1 MKHISGQGPLYIRA
15 METLTFEKNE
25 DGDHDHSPVLHNN
38 DYNDIRD
45 YMEGHTL
52 LPITTVYDVDA
63 KPGPGSRHRDAVSTS
78 GSLQVDTGSCEVQS
92 SSSVAYQNSAQLK
105 PSQGSS
111 SRNEDTMPAIIQC
124 EISNK
129 LSEERKVQVLNEM
142 FPDLNEDKLK
152 QALECANSDLTLAIN
167 KVLEDTTFCP
177 SADQVAD
184 DNKDDWLWE
193 TPLAVAHSAIIDIDD
208 VAHCLIA
215 FAKEAMK
222 PIGCD
227 LELEVDRNTDL
238 LKQMLRK
245 YKNPGFDITKHLS
258 IEFKDEMGLDAGG
271 VTREYFHLLMERL
284 KQGPGGAINLFE
296 GQLGHLVPIH
306 NYDVLSGGLFVLAG
320 KMILH
325 SILNDCNG
333 VPGMSPAIISYLMTG
348 R

>member
-1 MKHISGQGPLYIRA
+1 MTNICFQ
-15 METLTFEKNE
+15 NE

-167 KVLEDTTFCP
+167 KVLEDTSEYLCM
-177 SADQVAD
+177 S
-184 DNKDDWLWE
+184 
-193 TPLAVAHSAIIDIDD
+193 
-208 VAHCLIA
+208 
-215 FAKEAMK
+215 
-222 PIGCD
+222 
-227 LELEVDRNTDL
+227 
-238 LKQMLRK
+238 
-245 YKNPGFDITKHLS
+245 LS
-258 IEFKDEMGLDAGG
+258 HIP
-271 VTREYFHLLMERL
+271 VEYFT
-284 KQGPGGAINLFE
+284 N
-296 GQLGHLVPIH
+296 
-306 NYDVLSGGLFVLAG
+306 FV
-320 KMILH
+320 
-325 SILNDCNG
+325 
-333 VPGMSPAIISYLMTG
+333 SYY